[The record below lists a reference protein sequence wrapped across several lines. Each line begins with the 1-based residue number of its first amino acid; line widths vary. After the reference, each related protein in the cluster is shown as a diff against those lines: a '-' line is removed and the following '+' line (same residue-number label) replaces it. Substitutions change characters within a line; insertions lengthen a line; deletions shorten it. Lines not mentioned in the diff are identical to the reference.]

1 MAGYIESNL
10 SKNEVIIYKAKLSVF
25 PLISSLIIAIIFIFL
40 GLTAIAGSNGQGSG
54 ALFLII
60 GLIIALK
67 NILKYISTELA
78 LTNQR
83 VIAKTGFIRR
93 NTVELKNDKIE
104 SVIVDQPIFGRIFNY
119 GSIITRGTG
128 GTNTPIPW
136 IASPIL
142 FRNEVNNLENKD

>member
-10 SKNEVIIYKAKLSVF
+10 SKNEVIIYKAKLSIF

-40 GLTAIAGSNGQGSG
+40 GLSSIASSNGQGSG

-93 NTVELKNDKIE
+93 NTVELRNDKIE

>member
-1 MAGYIESNL
+1 MAGYVESNL
-10 SKNEVIIYKAKLSVF
+10 SNTA
-25 PLISSLIIAIIFIFL
+25 SSGL
-40 GLTAIAGSNGQGSG
+40 GIG
-54 ALFLII
+54 FLILGI
-60 GLIIALK
+60 LIAVK

-93 NTVELKNDKIE
+93 NTVELKNEKIE
-104 SVIVDQPIFGRIFNY
+104 SVIVDQPVFGRIFNY

>member
-1 MAGYIESNL
+1 MANYIESNL
-10 SKNEVIIYKAKLSVF
+10 SKNEVIIYKARLSIY
-25 PLISSLIIAIIFIFL
+25 PLVSSLILATLLILF
-40 GLTAIAGSNGQGSG
+40 GLSSLSNTTTSVVGTV
-54 ALFLII
+54 FLII
-60 GLIIALK
+60 GIMIAIK

-93 NTVELKNDKIE
+93 NTVELRNEKIE
-104 SVIVDQPIFGRIFNY
+104 SVIVDQPVFGRIFNY

-136 IASPIL
+136 IASPML
-142 FRNEVNNLENKD
+142 FRNAVNNLENKD